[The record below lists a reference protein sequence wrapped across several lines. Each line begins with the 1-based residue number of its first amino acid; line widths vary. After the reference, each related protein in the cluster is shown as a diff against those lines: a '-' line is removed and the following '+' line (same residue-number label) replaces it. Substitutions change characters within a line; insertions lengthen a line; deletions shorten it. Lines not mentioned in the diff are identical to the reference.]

1 MLSLKLPL
9 RKQAFRS
16 LKYYMPAV
24 EPKKILAV
32 LDDLFFMVKINESA
46 KQAGLPIEFLKTEI
60 DLLERAKT
68 HPALIIFDL
77 NYQGVDPL
85 KLVQTLKAG
94 SETKGISVIGYL
106 SHVQG
111 ELKVKAQEAGC
122 DAVLPRSAFSQNL
135 SQILKRHAG

>member
-1 MLSLKLPL
+1 
-9 RKQAFRS
+9 
-16 LKYYMPAV
+16 MPAV

-77 NYQGVDPL
+77 NYQGVDAL
-85 KLVQTLKAG
+85 KVVQTLKAG
-94 SETKGISVIGYL
+94 AETKGISVIGYL